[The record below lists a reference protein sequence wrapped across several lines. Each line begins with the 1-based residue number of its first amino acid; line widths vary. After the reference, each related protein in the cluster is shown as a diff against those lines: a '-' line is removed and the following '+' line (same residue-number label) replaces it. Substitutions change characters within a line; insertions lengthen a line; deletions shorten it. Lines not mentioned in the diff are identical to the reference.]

1 MIELKE
7 LLKTLVSLLNQDGL
21 KSKQAAFNLCYDDL
35 AQAKE
40 MASWDVIAR
49 HVNENT
55 SELLTAQIASNMFQ
69 RAKAKKKK
77 QTKKRVISV
86 KETKQVSEKVDKDD
100 HNESENTISDGLL
113 EKYMKVC
120 FNKEMIARNAIE
132 NNISIDLIQQWG
144 CANFVQLNN
153 AIGNYIRH
161 K

>member
-1 MIELKE
+1 MIELQD
-7 LLKTLVSLLNQDGL
+7 LLKTLVGLLNQDGL

-40 MASWDVIAR
+40 MAAWDVIAR
-49 HVNENT
+49 HVNEHT
-55 SELLTAQIASNMFQ
+55 SEQLTAQIASNMFQ
-69 RAKAKKKK
+69 RAKAKKEK
-77 QTKKRVISV
+77 QTKTRVRKV
-86 KETKQVSEKVDKDD
+86 KEAKQVLHTTDTKERD
-100 HNESENTISDGLL
+100 ESENAISDDLL

-120 FNKEMIARNAIE
+120 FNKEMIARNAID
-132 NNISIDLIQQWG
+132 NGISIDLIQQWG